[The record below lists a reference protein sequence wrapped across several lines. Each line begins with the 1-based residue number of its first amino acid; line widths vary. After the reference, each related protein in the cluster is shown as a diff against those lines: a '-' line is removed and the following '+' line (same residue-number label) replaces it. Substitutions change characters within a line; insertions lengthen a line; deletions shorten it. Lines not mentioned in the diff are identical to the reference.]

1 MPRSTALAPRSS
13 ISQLDRLLRALPE
26 QAGGTPGRP
35 ELERA
40 CRVHHEWDGWVRGT
54 FCLPADEGALVPGG
68 LIAARDAEL
77 RDRHDVDPA
86 DPAPPAAA
94 EATAAVSWADGLVRP
109 AVEATDALDPT
120 VRRTGHRG
128 HRGQRALVV
137 LHHDVEPGG
146 HLGAAQLD
154 LGPVVPDAVA
164 RYLSCDAR
172 VQVVSHR
179 AGRLVGIDLTERT
192 VSPAMRRYLARRDQG
207 CVHPLCAQRRWLH
220 VHHLVH
226 WAAGG
231 RTTPGNLALLCPRHH
246 RALHHGD
253 LSLHGDPEAG
263 TLQAHDRWGRPIS
276 APAVGCRPPPR
287 LHLELSA
294 STLQQGL
301 SGHA

>member
-220 VHHLVH
+220 AHHLCTP
-226 WAAGG
+226 
-231 RTTPGNLALLCPRHH
+231 TTWSTGPLAVAPRP
-246 RALHHGD
+246 AT
-253 LSLHGDPEAG
+253 SPC
-263 TLQAHDRWGRPIS
+263 S
-276 APAVGCRPPPR
+276 APATTG
-287 LHLELSA
+287 LSTMAISA
-294 STLQQGL
+294 STATRRPAPSRPTTAGAAPSARPP
-301 SGHA
+301 SGADRPHGFTWS